1 MSTTAVISTVL
12 ALVVAG
18 FLVSFITG
26 VAVRLMILA
35 AVLGGG
41 GTVAALAGNAA
52 GDHVTNLIDRAK
64 QQANA
69 LPVLGDV
76 MGDGDAS
83 GAASGARDTVVR
95 VIDGDTVELSGAG
108 RARLIGIDTPETVK
122 RGHPVEC
129 HGPEASSAAK
139 RLMPKGATVS
149 VKRDRE
155 HRDHYGRELVYL
167 FASDGRMVN
176 ATLVREGHARTLR
189 IEPNT
194 RHARLLADLQADAK
208 NARRGMWGRC

>member
-52 GDHVTNLIDRAK
+52 GDQVSNLIDRAK
-64 QQANA
+64 EQANA

-76 MGDGDAS
+76 MGDGEAS
-83 GAASGARDTVVR
+83 GDRDTVVR
-95 VIDGDTVELSGAG
+95 VIDGDTVELRCMA
-108 RARLIGIDTPETVK
+108 ARGSL
-122 RGHPVEC
+122 
-129 HGPEASSAAK
+129 
-139 RLMPKGATVS
+139 
-149 VKRDRE
+149 
-155 HRDHYGRELVYL
+155 
-167 FASDGRMVN
+167 
-176 ATLVREGHARTLR
+176 
-189 IEPNT
+189 
-194 RHARLLADLQADAK
+194 
-208 NARRGMWGRC
+208 